1 MNELQ
6 KNNESDVVK
15 VDEASNSGTCSF
27 APKLNCPKFSGK
39 NCEDKF
45 AFKNFLTQFQNC
57 MVAVKCKAIKL
68 QYLRGYLADY
78 ALQIIQHL
86 TITNENYDVAI
97 QLLKEEYWDHEY
109 IVNEILKQIS
119 ENKPVLDSEFEGVK
133 QYLTKVR
140 ADLLE
145 LKNSFELNFLE
156 NNTPGNKYVS
166 YTIFSR
172 LPSVL
177 KREIIRIAGTN
188 YPSLMH
194 IFDNYNEVIK
204 TLAITRFKYNTNKEV
219 KCRSDKVSNL
229 NKSCSALQNFKT
241 PNYMQVLWH

>member
-1 MNELQ
+1 MRLLIPVRVLSLPNLIVP
-6 KNNESDVVK
+6 NLVVK
-15 VDEASNSGTCSF
+15 T
-27 APKLNCPKFSGK
+27 
-39 NCEDKF
+39 EDKF

-145 LKNSFELNFLE
+145 LKKL
-156 NNTPGNKYVS
+156 
-166 YTIFSR
+166 
-172 LPSVL
+172 
-177 KREIIRIAGTN
+177 IRTKF
-188 YPSLMH
+188 PR
-194 IFDNYNEVIK
+194 K
-204 TLAITRFKYNTNKEV
+204 
-219 KCRSDKVSNL
+219 
-229 NKSCSALQNFKT
+229 
-241 PNYMQVLWH
+241 

>member
-1 MNELQ
+1 
-6 KNNESDVVK
+6 
-15 VDEASNSGTCSF
+15 
-27 APKLNCPKFSGK
+27 
-39 NCEDKF
+39 
-45 AFKNFLTQFQNC
+45 

-145 LKNSFELNFLE
+145 LK
-156 NNTPGNKYVS
+156 
-166 YTIFSR
+166 
-172 LPSVL
+172 
-177 KREIIRIAGTN
+177 
-188 YPSLMH
+188 
-194 IFDNYNEVIK
+194 K
-204 TLAITRFKYNTNKEV
+204 TH
-219 KCRSDKVSNL
+219 SN
-229 NKSCSALQNFKT
+229 
-241 PNYMQVLWH
+241 